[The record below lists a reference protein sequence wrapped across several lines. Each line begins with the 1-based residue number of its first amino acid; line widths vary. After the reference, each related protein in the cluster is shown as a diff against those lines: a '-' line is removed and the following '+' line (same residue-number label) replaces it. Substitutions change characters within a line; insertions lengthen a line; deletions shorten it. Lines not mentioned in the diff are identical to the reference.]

1 MERFRY
7 IALDPAGTR
16 VEGQLDGASPAE
28 VRWMLLERGLRPET
42 VVPRAEAE
50 GEAPAGL
57 AAALLAWRSARS
69 VHIELTL
76 RQIAVMLRSGLTL
89 LSAIETVVEQPPS
102 RAAGRVY
109 EEVRRSLESGSAF
122 AEALA
127 EHSCFPN
134 AAVSL
139 ISMGEESGNL
149 DLVMERAAQ
158 SMEARRRSRSATL
171 TALFYPAFTFLFA
184 IAICIYM
191 VLEVIPP
198 MKKALVSMGRS
209 LPPMT
214 QSLLDISDF
223 FAKWG
228 PFLVVAAVVGIV
240 VFVALYLWPP
250 GRLAIDRFF
259 LRVPL
264 VGTILRTGATALFS
278 RSMATLL
285 SSGIPLVES
294 LRILAGIHR
303 NRYLSAV
310 VDSARRRILEG
321 GTLAGSLDRPH
332 SFTPM
337 MVKMIAVG
345 EASGNLDESLEHI
358 ADFHDEQLQSLV
370 KRLSAMLEP
379 AVVIVVGALVGYVYI
394 AFFVGLY
401 GSM

>member
-7 IALDPAGTR
+7 IALDASGSR
-16 VEGQLDGASPAE
+16 VEGHLDGASPAE
-28 VRWMLLERGLRPET
+28 VRWMLLERGLRPES
-42 VVPRAEAE
+42 VVPRAEAAPGE
-50 GEAPAGL
+50 GPLSG
-57 AAALLAWRSARS
+57 LLALRSARS

-76 RQIAVMLRSGLTL
+76 RQLAVMLRSGLTL
-89 LSAIETVVEQPPS
+89 LSSIETIIEQPPS
-102 RAAGRVY
+102 RQSGLVY
-109 EEVRRSLESGSAF
+109 EKIRRSLENGSAF

-127 EHSCFPN
+127 EHACFPKS
-134 AAVSL
+134 AVAL
-139 ISMGEESGNL
+139 IAMGEESGNL
-149 DLVMERAAQ
+149 DLVLERSAQ
-158 SMEARRRSRSATL
+158 TMEARRRSRSATL
-171 TALFYPAFTFLFA
+171 TALFYPAFTFVFA

-223 FAKWG
+223 FSEWG
-228 PFLVVAAVVGIV
+228 LTLGIVLVAALVS
-240 VFVALYLWPP
+240 FVATYLWPP
-250 GRLAIDRFF
+250 GRLALDRFF
-259 LRVPL
+259 LRLPL
-264 VGTILRTGATALFS
+264 IGTILRTGATALFS

-285 SSGIPLVES
+285 SSGIPLVEA
-294 LRILAGIHR
+294 LRILAGVHR

-310 VDSARRRILEG
+310 IDSARRRILEG

-337 MVKMIAVG
+337 MLKMVAVG

-358 ADFHDEQLQSLV
+358 ADFHDERLQALI
-370 KRLSAMLEP
+370 KRLSALLEP
-379 AVVIVVGALVGYVYI
+379 AVVILVGGLVGYVYI